1 MSEEEPKD
9 LCVERLVREV
19 DIFVREDALIYIMM
33 IPELGV
39 NFCIALGC
47 RKYVFEGLYFQHIPV
62 RSLCFETI
70 IWREHLRRC

>member
-1 MSEEEPKD
+1 MLKEELKY
-9 LCVERLVREV
+9 LCVEIFVREV

-39 NFCIALGC
+39 DFCIALVC
-47 RKYVFEGLYFQHIPV
+47 RKYVFEGFCFQHVPV

-70 IWREHLRRC
+70 SWREHLRRG